1 MARIMRVNMA
11 TQKVTLEEVAPEYQG
26 LGGRG
31 LTSTIVGKE
40 VPPLCNPIGPNNK
53 LVIAPGLLGG
63 TSAPISGRISVG
75 GKSPLTGTIKESN
88 SGGQGAH
95 FMARCGLKA
104 IVVEGKAPG
113 GKLYKLLVNK
123 DGGTLSECPELKG
136 LGNYDATAKLRE
148 QHGDKVACLSIGPCG
163 EMQMQ
168 AASVAVTDIEG
179 RPTRHAARGGIGAVM
194 GSKGMKAIV
203 VNPTDAPRV
212 EPVNKEAFTAACR
225 KFNKALQEHP
235 VTGQGL
241 PTYGTN
247 ILANIINEA
256 GAYPTN
262 SFSKGQFAETG
273 KISGETQHDVILERG
288 GKIPHPCHSGC
299 VIRCS
304 RIYNDKDGKYLTKG
318 PEYETIWANGAN
330 CGIGDLDAIAM
341 VDRLCDDYGL
351 DTIEVG
357 VTIGVAMDAGL
368 KAFGDAQG
376 AIELVHEM
384 GKGTPL
390 GRILGAGAAVTGKC
404 LGVEDVATVKGQ
416 GLPAYDPRPILGIGV
431 TYATSTMG
439 ADHTA
444 GYAIAGNILGVGI
457 KVDPMKVEGQVE
469 LSRNLQI
476 STAALDCTGLCLFT
490 AFAVLD
496 KPEAFEAIYEMVNA
510 LYGLSLGAGDVIE
523 LGKQVLRVERAFNQA
538 AGFTPMHDRL
548 PEFFKLKPIAPHNV
562 VFTVP
567 DEQLDQVYNF

>member
-1 MARIMRVNMA
+1 MARIMRVNMT
-11 TQKVTLEEVAPEYQG
+11 TQQVALEEAAPEYQG

-31 LTSTIVGKE
+31 LTSTIVSKE

-53 LVIAPGLLGG
+53 LVFAPGLLSG

-88 SGGQGAH
+88 AGGQGAI

-104 IVVEGKAPG
+104 IVVEGKAPS

-123 DGGTLSECPELKG
+123 DGGVLSECPELKG
-136 LGNYDATAKLRE
+136 SGNYDVAAKLRDE
-148 QHGDKVACLSIGPCG
+148 QGDKAVCISIGPCG

-168 AASVAVTDIEG
+168 SASVAVTDIEG
-179 RPTRHAARGGIGAVM
+179 RPTRHAGRGGMGAVM
-194 GSKGMKAIV
+194 GSKGLKAIV
-203 VNPTDAPRV
+203 VDPTDAPRI
-212 EPVNKEAFTAACR
+212 EPINKDAFTAAC
-225 KFNKALQEHP
+225 KKLNKALQEHP

-247 ILANIINEA
+247 VLANIINEA
-256 GAYPTN
+256 AAYPTN

-288 GKIPHPCHSGC
+288 GKIAHPCHTGC

-304 RIYNDKDGKYLTKG
+304 RIYNDKEGGFLSKG

-330 CGIGDLDAIAM
+330 CGISDLDAIAM
-341 VDRLCDDYGL
+341 IDRLCDDYGL

-357 VTIGVAMDAGL
+357 VTIGVAMDAGI

-384 GKGTPL
+384 GKGTSL

-404 LGVEDVATVKGQ
+404 LGVEDVAVVKGQ

-444 GYAIAGNILGVGI
+444 GYAIAGNILGIGT

-476 STAALDCTGLCLFT
+476 ATAALDCTGLCLFT

-496 KPEAFEAIYEMVNA
+496 KPEAFDAIYEMLNG
-510 LYGLSLGAGDVIE
+510 LYGLNLGADDVVE
-523 LGKQVLRVERAFNQA
+523 LGKNVLRTERSFNQA
-538 AGFTPMHDRL
+538 AGFTPKHDRL
-548 PEFFKLKPIAPHNV
+548 PEFFKMKPLSPLNV
-562 VFTVP
+562 VFTVT
-567 DEQLDQVYNF
+567 DEQLDQVFNF